1 MSNSKPN
8 LQSVRNVFGLFS
20 QKVQLLKEL
29 ASSRSSALIAEAS
42 RSAELLSALEAEK
55 ATNAALK
62 ATLVEKASESL
73 NLAIQIVTLTEQC
86 GATEEARSYAIS
98 QVDALNAQLQEKKAE
113 LASAEAAADEL
124 AAAEVVEDTQQAE
137 AEAALQTQISDLEV
151 EITSLTSEI
160 AE

>member
-1 MSNSKPN
+1 MSSSTPN
-8 LQSVRNVFGLFS
+8 LQSVRNVLGLFS

-42 RSAELLSALEAEK
+42 RSAELFSALEAEK

-98 QVDALNAQLQEKKAE
+98 QVDALNLQLQEKKTE
-113 LASAEAAADEL
+113 LASAAAAADEL
-124 AAAEVVEDTQQAE
+124 AKAEVIEDTQQAE
-137 AEAALQTQISDLEV
+137 SEAALQTQISDLEV
-151 EITSLTSEI
+151 EITSWTSEI